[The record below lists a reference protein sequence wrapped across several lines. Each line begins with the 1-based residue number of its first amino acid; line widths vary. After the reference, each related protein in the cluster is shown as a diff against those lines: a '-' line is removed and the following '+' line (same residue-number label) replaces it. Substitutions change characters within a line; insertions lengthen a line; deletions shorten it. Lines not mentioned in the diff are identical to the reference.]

1 MVRIEVLTQENTHR
15 ELLPQIVDRIFAVCR
30 NDPNF
35 QLKDEM
41 EIVENRMESLRQKIK
56 KQELLLSQSNELSK
70 DMMQRIEVLD
80 NQNEQKQIEL
90 LESLGSDI

>member
-1 MVRIEVLTQENTHR
+1 MKIELVEKETNHR

-35 QLKDEM
+35 HLKDEM
-41 EIVENRMESLRQKIK
+41 EIVENRMESLIQKIA
-56 KQELLLSQSNELSK
+56 KQIELLEQSNLLSK
-70 DMMQRIEVLD
+70 DLMQRIDIIE
-80 NQNEQKQIEL
+80 NQNDDTQTKL